1 VEARAYRA
9 VMYGAR
15 QRPLHLIC
23 GLCPSITDTT
33 FALQFPHML
42 IIHAVVELLTKC
54 HLTYAFSQ
62 SGVTH
67 TWALSTP
74 EVRRA
79 ERVLTVSYL
88 EVTIGEVVIADQ
100 S

>member
-1 VEARAYRA
+1 
-9 VMYGAR
+9 
-15 QRPLHLIC
+15 
-23 GLCPSITDTT
+23 
-33 FALQFPHML
+33 ML

-54 HLTYAFSQ
+54 HLPYAFSQ
-62 SGVTH
+62 SGVTQIR
-67 TWALSTP
+67 ALSTP

-88 EVTIGEVVIADQ
+88 EVTVGGVPIADQ